1 MNNPNLNTA
10 MCDLCDAIRGVTL
23 GSVEHAVMQGAG
35 EALIR
40 NWNDHNK
47 DDQID
52 EAAELKEWTD
62 EIAAAT

>member
-1 MNNPNLNTA
+1 
-10 MCDLCDAIRGVTL
+10 
-23 GSVEHAVMQGAG
+23 
-35 EALIR
+35 LIR

-52 EAAELKEWTD
+52 EAAELKEWAD